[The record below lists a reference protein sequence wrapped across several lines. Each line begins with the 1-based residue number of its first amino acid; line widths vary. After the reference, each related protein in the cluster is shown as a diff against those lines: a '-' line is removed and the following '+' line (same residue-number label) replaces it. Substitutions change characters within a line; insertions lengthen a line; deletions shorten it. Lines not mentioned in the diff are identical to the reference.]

1 MRVIFCKVALSL
13 FSFGKSAT
21 VHQTFFVL
29 LDCLCIMAENDF
41 VAAGDNLNV
50 QDQLRE
56 VLSELRD
63 QREQVQSPKEELQ
76 GSALS
81 VASEVKKLKKDVV
94 WKYQANKIQFD
105 FNNQVDEVVKQAL

>member
-1 MRVIFCKVALSL
+1 
-13 FSFGKSAT
+13 
-21 VHQTFFVL
+21 
-29 LDCLCIMAENDF
+29 MAENDF

-63 QREQVQSPKEELQ
+63 QREQIQSLKKELQ

-81 VASEVKKLKKDVV
+81 VASEVKKLKKR
-94 WKYQANKIQFD
+94 KRHGLEISRK
-105 FNNQVDEVVKQAL
+105 